1 MIPMRALM
9 SRCPRRGQAMV
20 EYSMLN
26 WVLLVGLMMAS
37 TVKIIPGPQERF
49 AGNKVNILDA
59 FLFAAQS
66 YLESVAYVLNQ
77 PFP

>member
-1 MIPMRALM
+1 
-9 SRCPRRGQAMV
+9 
-20 EYSMLN
+20 
-26 WVLLVGLMMAS
+26 MAS